1 MESARESPGTSKGIK
16 LALAWG
22 CVGIPLVLGSSNPRS
37 MPSRHAGKAAGPLE
51 YIRSHHR
58 VWFATG
64 KEIVRAWLQSGA
76 TF

>member
-1 MESARESPGTSKGIK
+1 MLEIQTLRSKNFG
-16 LALAWG
+16 
-22 CVGIPLVLGSSNPRS
+22 
-37 MPSRHAGKAAGPLE
+37 LE
-51 YIRSHHR
+51 YIRSHDR